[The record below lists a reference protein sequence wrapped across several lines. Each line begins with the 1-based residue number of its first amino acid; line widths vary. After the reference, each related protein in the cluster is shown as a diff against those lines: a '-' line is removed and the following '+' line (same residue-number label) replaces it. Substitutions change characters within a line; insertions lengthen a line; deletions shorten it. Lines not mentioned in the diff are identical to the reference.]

1 MRTVYQRGAGE
12 RWPTI
17 GRSGHC
23 GTRDVGVDFR
33 QGLVGV
39 GAVAGME
46 SSMRGP
52 LRATDVPSSPPSERP
67 SAPPP
72 RAGCGLEGPTVS
84 IVLVR
89 ILVDAVERAGV
100 DRDLLIGGRHDRD
113 WLADGSVRVGMA
125 DYDALQARAIEL
137 TRDEALGL
145 HIAEQASEG
154 SFDLLAPLVSHAPT
168 LREGVALC
176 ARFGRLLTDEFGVIL
191 RERGDV
197 ATIRPD
203 FVRRS
208 ALSDRLRAEF
218 AVGGFF
224 RMIRVLG
231 GPRASVLSVC
241 FEHPRPAHHRE
252 YTRIFGGAER
262 FGQAFTGVSFP
273 RTLLDRPQIHSHG
286 ELSAVLRLEAERSMR
301 RLSPDLDEAERLRQ
315 YLLVQRPSSLPDMK
329 TSARDM
335 GVSPRSMRR
344 KLARRGVSY
353 REIVQSVRETVAS
366 RMLADPNRTIQEVA
380 HALGFSDS
388 SAFHRAFKRWK
399 GATPGNFQ
407 RVRDL

>member
-1 MRTVYQRGAGE
+1 MR
-12 RWPTI
+12 
-17 GRSGHC
+17 S
-23 GTRDVGVDFR
+23 
-33 QGLVGV
+33 
-39 GAVAGME
+39 
-46 SSMRGP
+46 P

-72 RAGCGLEGPTVS
+72 RSASGLGGPTVS

-89 ILVDAVERAGV
+89 VLVDAVERAGI
-100 DRDLLIGGRHDRD
+100 DRGLLVGGRHDRD
-113 WLADGSVRVGMA
+113 WLADGSVRVGVA
-125 DYDALQARAIEL
+125 EYDALQARAIEL
-137 TRDEALGL
+137 AGDEALGL
-145 HIAEQASEG
+145 HIAEQASDG
-154 SFDLLAPLVSHAPT
+154 SFDLLAPLISHAPT
-168 LREGVALC
+168 LREGVSLC
-176 ARFGRLLTDEFGVIL
+176 AQFGRLLTDDFGVIL

-208 ALSDRLRAEF
+208 ALSDRVRAEF
-218 AVGGFF
+218 AVGGLF

-262 FGQAFTGVSFP
+262 FGQSFTGISFP
-273 RTLLDRPQIHSHG
+273 RTLLDRPQLHSHG
-286 ELSAVLRLEAERSMR
+286 ELSAVLRLEAERSLR
-301 RLSPDLDEAERLRQ
+301 LLSPDLDEAERLRQ
-315 YLLVQRPSSLPDMK
+315 YLLVQRPASLPDMK

-335 GVSPRSMRR
+335 GISPRSMRR
-344 KLARRGVSY
+344 KLARKGLSY
-353 REIVQSVRETVAS
+353 RELVQSVREAVAS
-366 RMLADPNRTIQEVA
+366 RMLADPNKTIQEVA

-399 GATPGNFQ
+399 GATPGAFQ